1 MKSIVLDAPR
11 RKDMTMQRRS
21 LDGLKAYPAHLYDGV
36 NLDWLVLLSVSAVEE
51 SGVDLSLEHI
61 VMAAFKLF
69 PGKFSLLAYP
79 SHPDA
84 IRVDKAL
91 RRCTDKDRQWL
102 IGKTSQGFAFTERGR
117 QQLELIRQ
125 RLQKDYRPAKKTFSQ
140 TRRSEK
146 LLGEVKAAPAYAKF
160 LKGQQDKISEA
171 ECCNVLQGTLDSDRR
186 VLRDNLA
193 KLKAMATDLQEKE
206 TVTFMDW
213 LGQRFA
219 RFLGRDSGHGKI

>member
-1 MKSIVLDAPR
+1 
-11 RKDMTMQRRS
+11 MQRRS

-36 NLDWLVLLSVSAVEE
+36 NLNWLVLLSVGAVEE

-69 PGKFSLLAYP
+69 PRKFSLLTYP
-79 SHPDA
+79 AHPDA

-102 IGKTSQGFAFTERGR
+102 MGKTSQGFAFTERGR
-117 QQLELIRQ
+117 QQLELARQ
-125 RLQKDYRPAKKTFSQ
+125 TLQKDYRSAKKTFSQ
-140 TRRSEK
+140 TRRFEK

-160 LKGQQDKISEA
+160 LKGEPNRISEA

-186 VLRDNLA
+186 VLLDNLT
-193 KLKAMATDLQEKE
+193 KLKTMATDLQEKE
-206 TVTFMDW
+206 AVAFMDW

-219 RFLGRDSGHGKI
+219 RFLGME